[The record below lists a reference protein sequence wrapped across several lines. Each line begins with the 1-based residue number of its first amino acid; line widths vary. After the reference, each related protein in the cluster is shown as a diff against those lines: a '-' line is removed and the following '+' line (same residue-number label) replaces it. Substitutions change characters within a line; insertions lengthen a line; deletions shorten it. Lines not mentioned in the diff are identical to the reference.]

1 MNEEKNKSFDK
12 VIKRPRQ
19 HEIHPVK
26 LKTRP
31 PRRAARILGSPLF
44 LLTTFIGLIIVVTI
58 LLFMPFSNTTNTFTP
73 FLTAFFTATSVVTM
87 TGLTVVNTGDYWS
100 TTGQGIILG
109 AMLIAGL
116 GFMTLAT
123 FLIIVSGQRITLS
136 ERMLIRDT
144 MGMDRIG
151 GLVRL
156 TISII
161 IYALIFYSIGSIILF
176 WRLLEVFE
184 PLEAGWHAIFHAVS
198 SFNNAGFTT
207 FSGNSS
213 LASFSTDKIFMS
225 SMLIA
230 MFFGSISWPVV
241 ADIYRKKRFSRFTL
255 DTKVVLVTALGLT
268 IIGSGV
274 VFLGEFGRDSFGDAD
289 VGEKILLS
297 VFHSQTSRS
306 AGFSTFDYNN
316 INDLTSIFT
325 AGLMFIGG
333 AVASTAGGIKLTTI
347 AIITATVLCSVR
359 GRSRVEMFGREIPFT
374 QVHRA
379 IAIAF
384 LGIIAIFLV
393 SLILTITEPDQ
404 PFLRILFE
412 TVSAFAIC
420 GLTNGLTQELSTFG
434 NIIFIIAM
442 FIGRLGPITFV
453 LALIPNEHRELYR
466 FAQERVKIG

>member
-1 MNEEKNKSFDK
+1 
-12 VIKRPRQ
+12 
-19 HEIHPVK
+19 
-26 LKTRP
+26 
-31 PRRAARILGSPLF
+31 
-44 LLTTFIGLIIVVTI
+44 
-58 LLFMPFSNTTNTFTP
+58 
-73 FLTAFFTATSVVTM
+73 
-87 TGLTVVNTGDYWS
+87 
-100 TTGQGIILG
+100 
-109 AMLIAGL
+109 
-116 GFMTLAT
+116 FMTLAT

-213 LASFSTDKIFMS
+213 LASFSTDKIFIS

-274 VFLGEFGRDSFGDAD
+274 VFLGEFGRDSFGNAD
-289 VGEKILLS
+289 IGEKILLS
-297 VFHSQTSRS
+297 
-306 AGFSTFDYNN
+306 
-316 INDLTSIFT
+316 
-325 AGLMFIGG
+325 
-333 AVASTAGGIKLTTI
+333 
-347 AIITATVLCSVR
+347 
-359 GRSRVEMFGREIPFT
+359 
-374 QVHRA
+374 
-379 IAIAF
+379 
-384 LGIIAIFLV
+384 
-393 SLILTITEPDQ
+393 
-404 PFLRILFE
+404 
-412 TVSAFAIC
+412 
-420 GLTNGLTQELSTFG
+420 
-434 NIIFIIAM
+434 
-442 FIGRLGPITFV
+442 
-453 LALIPNEHRELYR
+453 
-466 FAQERVKIG
+466 